1 MIFRKF
7 FSWLLALIQV
17 FLINIGIMKTPGL
30 VADVNQLRNEITEV
44 SMANQNESNL
54 ISSVE
59 YAQGIKNVVQCAFT
73 DSGRNAYK
81 IENGQISLVHSLKD
95 VEKLATLSDRNGN
108 VYLED
113 TFKSFYTDKLG
124 VKHYFE
130 DTRDDGKINTI
141 RLGAFYYDVHVR
153 DFTASKYLVDKGFHV
168 YADKLYM
175 EYALLSEKATKGF
188 KDFGSEI
195 EIPKST
201 VSAVQYADKNGTGTD
216 VKKMDCETVQYIA
229 FDIKGTGVV
238 GFIIPSDGSTQ
249 SVEVKEKANKYVVT
263 QLAAYDGSGL
273 NKYDETGDYQL
284 NKLKFGCRIYTDKT
298 HAFDGISE
306 AAYQERNPLKLSIVG
321 SQYANPEYLGYE
333 ALRGTYTVKMDGY
346 SFQYAYDRPD
356 FQPFVKLKVE
366 GGNADRNIF
375 IRTTTQNSGC
385 LEGGAILDSNGNMA
399 AIDVEVCKN
408 FQGDGGEPL
417 YSAIDYMYG
426 DTFTP
431 IVVEKDSEK
440 EFTVLNLY
448 QNWGKYPLKQISSIE
463 FHVSYYHL
471 STGTTESNCIAPY
484 FVGNKDGFFLP
495 DFRCRSGNIW
505 QGQPQF
511 NSVGILKFMTYR
523 EKKVKDTI
531 LSEFT
536 GSNVDSRG
544 LAYSDVTNYFTDD
557 GGRYTYSLRHVEF
570 PQTDENRTYYTMKV
584 NFTEDMTVENFK
596 KDFDLF
602 FFDGRFVAFNKA
614 SYINEKNEHVI
625 ADVSEKTAYHTLGS
639 DNPFMGFYSVT
650 KETDE
655 NIDKCFG
662 CNFALI
668 IKDSKL
674 VVGGR
679 EANIPF
685 VFKEGGDKENTQ
697 GVLTLDAE
705 KLSFKKGDSIEIDMI
720 LLPWGV
726 GRETNDNTVMAI
738 RDDSAVNPVKTTA
751 TVGTVVDDAYL
762 PTVKAED
769 GEAVFTVSGGRG
781 NIAVRADSFKS
792 MLKPEIYELKDGGWV
807 EYEVASSNGYDGYT
821 VHSNY
826 DGTYSFSFVFTS
838 DGPETSHS
846 FKVVQK

>member
-1 MIFRKF
+1 MVIIRKIFA
-7 FSWLLALIQV
+7 WLLALIQM
-17 FLINIGIMKTPGL
+17 FLINIGIMKQDGL
-30 VADVNQLRNEITEV
+30 VADVNQIRNDISEV

-59 YAQGIKNVVQCAFT
+59 YAQGIKNVVQCAYT
-73 DSGRNAYK
+73 DSARNGYK
-81 IENGQISLVHSLKD
+81 IENGQVSLVHSLKD
-95 VEKLATLSDRNGN
+95 VEKLATLSDRDGN

-130 DTRDDGKINTI
+130 DTTADGKINTI

-153 DFTASKYLVDKGFHV
+153 DFTASKFLVDKGFHV

-175 EYALLSEKATKGF
+175 EYALLSEKATKDF

-195 EIPKST
+195 EIPKSA
-201 VSAVQYADKNGTGTD
+201 VNAVQYADKNGVGMSVD
-216 VKKMDCETVQYIA
+216 NMDAESVEYVA
-229 FDIKGTGVV
+229 FDIRGTGVV
-238 GFIIPSDGSTQ
+238 GFIIPADGSTK
-249 SVEVKEKANKYVVT
+249 SIEVKEKANKYVIT
-263 QLAAYDGSGL
+263 HLASYDGSGL
-273 NKYDETGDYQL
+273 NKYDETGDYAL
-284 NKLKFGCRIYTDKT
+284 NKLSFGCRVYTDKT
-298 HAFDGISE
+298 HTFDGIVK
-306 AAYQERNPLKLSIVG
+306 AAYQERNPLKVSIVG

-346 SFQYAYDRPD
+346 SFQYCYDRPD

-366 GGNADRNIF
+366 GDAADRNIF
-375 IRTTTQNSGC
+375 VRTTTKNSGC

-417 YSAIDYMYG
+417 YSAKDYMYG

-431 IVVEKDSEK
+431 IVVEKNSAK
-440 EFTVLNLY
+440 EFTVINLY
-448 QNWGKYPLKQISSIE
+448 QNWGKFPLKQISSIE

-511 NSVGILKFMTYR
+511 NSVGILKFMTYNQ
-523 EKKVKDTI
+523 KKVKNPVY
-531 LSEFT
+531 SEFA

-544 LAYSDVTNYFTDD
+544 LAYSDVTNYFVDD

-570 PQTDENRTYYTMKV
+570 PQTDENRTYYTLNV
-584 NFTEDMTVENFK
+584 NFNEDMTVENFK
-596 KDFDLF
+596 KDFSLF
-602 FFDGRFVAFNKA
+602 YFDGRFVAFNKA
-614 SYINEKNEHVI
+614 SYINEKNEHIV
-625 ADVSEKTAYHTLGS
+625 ADVSNKTAYHTLGT
-639 DNPFMGFYSVT
+639 DGAFMGFYNVT

-674 VVGGR
+674 VIGGK
-679 EANIPF
+679 ESDIPF
-685 VFKEGGDKENTQ
+685 AFRENGDKENTL
-697 GVLTLDAE
+697 GALTLDAE
-705 KLSFKKGDSIEIDMI
+705 KLSFKKGDSIEINMI

-738 RDDSAVNPVKTTA
+738 REDSAINPVKTTA
-751 TVGTVVDDAYL
+751 KVGTVVDDAYL
-762 PTVKAED
+762 PRVKAENN
-769 GEAVFTVSGGRG
+769 EAVFTVSGGKG
-781 NIAVRADSFKS
+781 NIAVRADGFKS
-792 MLKPEIYELKDGGWV
+792 MLKPEIYILSDGQWQP
-807 EYEVASSNGYDGYT
+807 YEVASSNGYDGYT
-821 VHSNY
+821 VHAND
-826 DGTYSFSFVFTS
+826 DGTYSFSFVYESKGT
-838 DGPETSHS
+838 DCEYT
-846 FKVVQK
+846 FKVCQ

>member
-1 MIFRKF
+1 MIIIRKIF
-7 FSWLLALIQV
+7 AWLLALIQM
-17 FLINIGIMKTPGL
+17 FLINIGIMKQDGL
-30 VADVNQLRNEITEV
+30 VSEVSQIRNDIAEV
-44 SMANQNESNL
+44 SMANQDESNL
-54 ISSVE
+54 VSSVE
-59 YAQGIKNVVQCAFT
+59 YAQSIRNVVQCAYT
-73 DSGRNAYK
+73 DSARNAYK
-81 IENGQISLVHSLKD
+81 IENGQISFVHSLKD
-95 VEKLATLSDRNGN
+95 VEKLAALSDRDGN

-130 DTRDDGKINTI
+130 KTTDVGKINTI

-153 DFTASKYLVDKGFHV
+153 DFTASNFLVDKGFHV

-175 EYALLSEKATKGF
+175 EYALLSKKATDSF
-188 KDFGSEI
+188 RDFGSEI
-195 EIPKST
+195 EIPKSA
-201 VSAVQYADKNGTGTD
+201 VNAVQYADKNGVGMS
-216 VKKMDCETVQYIA
+216 VENMDAESVEYIA

-238 GFIIPSDGSTQ
+238 GFIIPSDGSTK
-249 SVEVKEKANKYVVT
+249 SVEVKEKVNKYVVT
-263 QLAAYDGSGL
+263 QLASYDGSGL
-273 NKYDETGDYQL
+273 NKYDETGDYAL
-284 NKLKFGCRIYTDKT
+284 NKLNFGCRIYTDKT
-298 HAFDGISE
+298 HTFDGIVK

-346 SFQYAYDRPD
+346 SFQYCYDRPD

-366 GGNADRNIF
+366 GDASDRNIF
-375 IRTTTQNSGC
+375 VRTTTQNSGC

-417 YSAIDYMYG
+417 YSAKDYMYG

-431 IVVEKDSEK
+431 IVVEKDSAK
-440 EFTVLNLY
+440 EFTVINLY
-448 QNWGKYPLKQISSIE
+448 QNWGKFPLKQISSIE

-523 EKKVKDTI
+523 DKKVRDSVY
-531 LSEFT
+531 SEFS

-570 PQTDENRTYYTMKV
+570 PQTDENRTYYTLKV
-584 NFTEDMTVENFK
+584 DFNEDMTVKNFK

-602 FFDGRFVAFNKA
+602 YFDGRFVAFNKA
-614 SYINEKNEHVI
+614 SYINEKNEHIV
-625 ADVSEKTAYHTLGS
+625 ADVSEKTAYHTLGT
-639 DNPFMGFYSVT
+639 DGAFMGFYNVT

-668 IKDSKL
+668 IKDSSL
-674 VVGGR
+674 VIGGK
-679 EANIPF
+679 ESNIPF
-685 VFKEGGDKENTQ
+685 VFRESGDKESTL
-697 GVLTLDAE
+697 GALTLDAE
-705 KLSFKKGDSIEIDMI
+705 KLTFKKGDSIEVNMI

-726 GRETNDNTVMAI
+726 GRETNDNTVMSI
-738 RDDSAVNPVKTTA
+738 REDSALNPVKTTA
-751 TVGTVVDDAYL
+751 EVGTVVDEAYL
-762 PTVKAED
+762 PRVKAENN
-769 GEAVFTVSGGRG
+769 EAVFTVSGGRG
-781 NIAVRADSFKS
+781 NIAVRADGFNS
-792 MLKPEIYELKDGGWV
+792 MLKPEIFILSDGQWQP
-807 EYEVASSNGYDGYT
+807 YEVASSNGYDGYT
-821 VHSNY
+821 VHANN
-826 DGTYSFSFVFTS
+826 DGTYSFSFVYESKGT
-838 DGPETSHS
+838 DCEYT
-846 FKVVQK
+846 FKVCQ